1 MPKNTNI
8 KLEERILVYI
18 KRKDAVNLEELLKF
32 DSRQSVMYNLRNL
45 HEKGLISS
53 YVKMNDSLK
62 NKQVKIRDD
71 EIFFKFVKKY
81 QTPHEIMALIDEMC
95 GDDKRLSSLAHDDFI
110 KLYSEKHSL
119 LDISFLGDEP
129 DQKTIDIIKKMDI
142 EQAQKIALTS
152 MSKRN
157 PKLKE
162 AVTLDLLAEETDTF
176 EQFSSRK
183 HELEVE
189 PEEVYF

>member
-1 MPKNTNI
+1 MSKNNNV
-8 KLEERILVYI
+8 KLEEKILAYI

-45 HEKGLISS
+45 HGNGLISS
-53 YVKMNDSLK
+53 YIKMNDSLK

-95 GDDKRLSSLAHDDFI
+95 GDDKRLSSQAYDDFI
-110 KLYSEKHSL
+110 KLYSKKHSS
-119 LDISFLGDEP
+119 LDISFLGQEP
-129 DQKTIDIIKKMDI
+129 DQKTIDIVKKMDI
-142 EQAQKIALTS
+142 EEAQNTALTL

-162 AVTLDLLAEETDTF
+162 AVILDLLAEETNTF
-176 EQFSSRK
+176 GQFSSRK

-189 PEEVYF
+189 PESDYF